1 MQLGDLAQPL
11 ATFGLALL
19 LVVGA
24 TAGTAIVAGEL
35 TDTSTQPDVESF
47 QPDSLLP
54 TPVADEGA
62 VGAPDAATP
71 KTVVVDVSHGNDVSR
86 ADMQPL
92 VNSLVGAGH
101 EVQFFSGGSSNFGP
115 PAGAES
121 PLSTELQEADA
132 LVIAN
137 PATAYSD
144 DEVDSIEAFTTGGG
158 KLLLL
163 ADTPTRASS
172 STPALP
178 GLPTTGSTAAASG
191 QPTNVAGR
199 FGITFGSGYLYDMT
213 DNANNFQY
221 VYGDPAGSD
230 ELSAE
235 ADRTVFRE
243 AVPLVTRDAATTVVE
258 SSDARLSST
267 RENGTFAVAA
277 RSGNV
282 VAVGDTWFLS
292 PDAATLAD
300 NEQLVGDIASFLV
313 ADQGGAGLAPASGG
327 GAALSDGT
335 VDPSPTPPANGT
347 NTTA

>member
-1 MQLGDLAQPL
+1 MRLDDLSRPL
-11 ATFGLALL
+11 ATFSLTVL
-19 LVVGA
+19 LVVAA
-24 TAGTAIVAGEL
+24 TAGTALVAGQL
-35 TDTSTQPDVESF
+35 TETSTQPDVESF

-62 VGAPDAATP
+62 VGAPGAATR

-86 ADMQPL
+86 ASLQPL
-92 VNSLVGAGH
+92 VNALVGGGH
-101 EVQFFSGGSSNFGP
+101 EVKFYSGSSSSFGP
-115 PAGAES
+115 AANAES
-121 PLSTELQEADA
+121 GLSTELQEADA
-132 LVIAN
+132 FIVAN

-144 DEVDSIEAFTTGGG
+144 DEVDSIEAFATGGG
-158 KLLLL
+158 KVLLL
-163 ADTPTRASS
+163 ADTPTQASS
-172 STPALP
+172 STAVLP

-230 ELSAE
+230 ELAAE

-243 AVPLVTRDAATTVVE
+243 AVPLVTSDEATTVLE
-258 SSDARLSST
+258 SRDARLSST

-292 PDAATLAD
+292 PEAATLAD
-300 NEQLVGDIASFLV
+300 NEQLVGNIATFLV
-313 ADQGGAGLAPASGG
+313 GDQGGLGLGPSSG
-327 GAALSDGT
+327 AGT
-335 VDPSPTPPANGT
+335 VSPPSIPSANGT

>member
-1 MQLGDLAQPL
+1 MRLDDLSQPL
-11 ATFGLALL
+11 ATFGLAVL

-35 TDTSTQPDVESF
+35 TDTSTQPDVDWY

-54 TPVADEGA
+54 TPVADGGA
-62 VGAPDAATP
+62 VGSPAAATP

-86 ADMQPL
+86 ASLQPL
-92 VNSLVGAGH
+92 VNALVGAGH
-101 EVQFFSGGSSNFGP
+101 EVQFFSGGSPRARP
-115 PAGAES
+115 PGDAGS
-121 PLSTELQEADA
+121 PLETELQEADA
-132 LVIAN
+132 FVIAN
-137 PATAYSD
+137 PATSYSA

-163 ADTPTRASS
+163 ADTPTQASS
-172 STPALP
+172 STAVLP
-178 GLPTTGSTAAASG
+178 GLPTTGTTAAASG

-213 DNANNFQY
+213 ENANNFQY
-221 VYGDPAGSD
+221 VYGDPAGSG
-230 ELSAE
+230 ELAAE

-243 AVPLVTRDAATTVVE
+243 AVPLVTSNEATTIVE
-258 SSDARLSST
+258 SSDTRLSST
-267 RENGTFAVAA
+267 RNNGTFAVAA

-292 PDAATLAD
+292 PNAATLAD
-300 NEQLVGDIASFLV
+300 NERLVGDIASFLV
-313 ADQGGAGLAPASGG
+313 ADQGGAGLAPTSGG
-327 GAALSDGT
+327 GAVSP
-335 VDPSPTPPANGT
+335 PSTPPANGT